1 MVCPLMV
8 VYDLNVVRIAL
19 APAKANSPL
28 IVDPDAVLAFPI
40 APQGFQPVPWQPQ
53 IPEASRGI

>member
-1 MVCPLMV
+1 MV

-40 APQGFQPVPWQPQ
+40 APQGFQPIPWQPQ